1 VKKPIVTAAAQ
12 LSAVIST
19 IYDCAIDPGLWEPAI
34 EQIARLVG
42 GSHSLI
48 LVFDPIKAVVR
59 YSASWN
65 FEPEWMQTYNENYAA
80 EDPTRDSFLRFD
92 VGEPFNL
99 PMLMDPKRW
108 VETRYYREY
117 CRPKGWIDSLGVTV
131 MKTPSRLVSLAVVR
145 REDVGYAG
153 PQELEI
159 MRLLAP
165 HLRKAVSIAD
175 LIEMQRLTVE
185 TFAASFDTLRIPII
199 LVDREGA
206 VVHVNSAARDVLA
219 AGDPIRVGDGL
230 VKLRA
235 ADAGKQLES
244 AIAEIE
250 RRGGDDVQVI
260 FAPRADGM
268 PSFVHVLPLRFGVVR
283 GRMEPRAI
291 AALFVTPR
299 DESDAIPL
307 QAWAQA
313 FGLTAAEIRVLE
325 LLVDGHDTTEVADK
339 LGIARTTA
347 RTHVARLIRKT
358 GSARQAD
365 LVRLAMQLAL
375 PLRVAMLKR

>member
-1 VKKPIVTAAAQ
+1 
-12 LSAVIST
+12 
-19 IYDCAIDPGLWEPAI
+19 
-34 EQIARLVG
+34 
-42 GSHSLI
+42 
-48 LVFDPIKAVVR
+48 
-59 YSASWN
+59 
-65 FEPEWMQTYNENYAA
+65 MQTYNENYAA